1 VSDIS
6 LCMPNRGGAEAGT
19 PELYLTD
26 PDGLDEACWMLLRC
40 YWRICRLGEGLESGA
55 LLTRF
60 TPARLVEEEL
70 TDLDRLGVL
79 RGPTWRRIPLM
90 EIQRAARSIN

>member
-1 VSDIS
+1 MSDTS

-26 PDGLDEACWMLLRC
+26 PNGPDEACWMLLRC
-40 YWRICRLGEGLESGA
+40 HWCICRPGEGLESGA

-90 EIQRAARSIN
+90 EIQRTARSIN

>member
-1 VSDIS
+1 MRGNRRRDIEPPVVAHLKQAS
-6 LCMPNRGGAEAGT
+6 ADALDPN
-19 PELYLTD
+19 TD
-26 PDGLDEACWMLLRC
+26 PPPWC
-40 YWRICRLGEGLESGA
+40 ICRPGEGLESRA

-90 EIQRAARSIN
+90 EIQRAARSIR